1 MTNLTDTIF
10 LSIRSWLTADVLAWI
25 ISIPLII
32 FLAISWFVLTRRVK
46 RLKTQVEAMSDE
58 VGNIEYDLVLKAM
71 KLSTWRVDVPSMTIN
86 VESDYRE
93 GKDLFIPQQGISVEK
108 IFKHIAPEQAQ
119 AVRNAFLNLAAGRKE
134 ETYQEYQMTNPSEK
148 KYWAAMFAT
157 IEKRD
162 LNGRPLTIVG
172 ATTRIDTTKQ
182 VEQELLEARN
192 HAEESDRLKSA
203 FLANITHEVRTPL
216 HAIVGFSDILPLAQ
230 SDEERQNL
238 IDLIKQNNAHLLRLF
253 DDMMNVSKLE
263 AGSYQ
268 TIENTDVSILE
279 VLREIADKYTTPC
292 KEKGLTIVVDNTSNH
307 LLQTDHDRL
316 KEIINQYV
324 SNAVKFTETG
334 EIRLGYTKKTDRIS
348 IWVRDTGIGI
358 PADKCNDLLFE
369 RFVKVNE
376 FVPGTG
382 IGLSI
387 CRNLAKSLKAK
398 VGVESVMGKG
408 SIFWI
413 DFFNERKE

>member
-1 MTNLTDTIF
+1 
-10 LSIRSWLTADVLAWI
+10 
-25 ISIPLII
+25 
-32 FLAISWFVLTRRVK
+32 
-46 RLKTQVEAMSDE
+46 
-58 VGNIEYDLVLKAM
+58 
-71 KLSTWRVDVPSMTIN
+71 
-86 VESDYRE
+86 
-93 GKDLFIPQQGISVEK
+93 
-108 IFKHIAPEQAQ
+108 
-119 AVRNAFLNLAAGRKE
+119 
-134 ETYQEYQMTNPSEK
+134 
-148 KYWAAMFAT
+148 MFAT
-157 IEKRD
+157 IEKRN
-162 LNGRPLTIVG
+162 LNGQPLTLVG
-172 ATTRIDTTKQ
+172 ATTCIDNIKQ
-182 VEQELLEARN
+182 VEQELRDARN

-203 FLANITHEVRTPL
+203 FLANITHEVHTPL

-292 KEKGLTIVVDNTSNH
+292 KEKGLTIVVDNTNNH

-334 EIRLGYTKKTDRIS
+334 EIRLGYTKKNDRIS

>member
-134 ETYQEYQMTNPSEK
+134 ETYQEYQMTNASGK

-268 TIENTDVSILE
+268 TIENTDVSVLR

-292 KEKGLTIVVDNTSNH
+292 KEKGLTIVVDNTNDY

-334 EIRLGYTKKTDRIS
+334 EIRLGYTKKTDRVS

>member
-1 MTNLTDTIF
+1 
-10 LSIRSWLTADVLAWI
+10 
-25 ISIPLII
+25 
-32 FLAISWFVLTRRVK
+32 
-46 RLKTQVEAMSDE
+46 
-58 VGNIEYDLVLKAM
+58 M

-93 GKDLFIPQQGISVEK
+93 GKDLFIPQQGTPVEK
-108 IFKHIAPEQAQ
+108 IFKHIATEQAQ

-134 ETYQEYQMTNPSEK
+134 ETYQEYQMTNASGK

>member
-93 GKDLFIPQQGISVEK
+93 GKDLFIPQKGTPVEK
-108 IFKHIAPEQAQ
+108 IFKHIATEQVQ
-119 AVRNAFLNLAAGRKE
+119 AVRNAFLNLAAGREE
-134 ETYQEYQMTNPSEK
+134 ETYQEYQMTNAAGK

-172 ATTRIDTTKQ
+172 ATTCIDTTKQ

-292 KEKGLTIVVDNTSNH
+292 EEKGLTIVVDNTNNH

-334 EIRLGYTKKTDRIS
+334 EIRLGYTKKNDRIS

-358 PADKCNDLLFE
+358 PAD
-369 RFVKVNE
+369 
-376 FVPGTG
+376 
-382 IGLSI
+382 
-387 CRNLAKSLKAK
+387 
-398 VGVESVMGKG
+398 
-408 SIFWI
+408 
-413 DFFNERKE
+413 

>member
-32 FLAISWFVLTRRVK
+32 FFAISWFVLTRRVK

-93 GKDLFIPQQGISVEK
+93 GKDLFIPQQGTPVEK
-108 IFKHIAPEQAQ
+108 IFKHIATEQAQ

-134 ETYQEYQMTNPSEK
+134 ETYQEYQMTNASGK

-182 VEQELLEARN
+182 VEQELLEA
-192 HAEESDRLKSA
+192 A
-203 FLANITHEVRTPL
+203 
-216 HAIVGFSDILPLAQ
+216 
-230 SDEERQNL
+230 
-238 IDLIKQNNAHLLRLF
+238 
-253 DDMMNVSKLE
+253 
-263 AGSYQ
+263 
-268 TIENTDVSILE
+268 
-279 VLREIADKYTTPC
+279 TTP
-292 KEKGLTIVVDNTSNH
+292 KRA
-307 LLQTDHDRL
+307 TD
-316 KEIINQYV
+316 
-324 SNAVKFTETG
+324 
-334 EIRLGYTKKTDRIS
+334 
-348 IWVRDTGIGI
+348 
-358 PADKCNDLLFE
+358 
-369 RFVKVNE
+369 
-376 FVPGTG
+376 
-382 IGLSI
+382 
-387 CRNLAKSLKAK
+387 
-398 VGVESVMGKG
+398 
-408 SIFWI
+408 
-413 DFFNERKE
+413 

>member
-10 LSIRSWLTADVLAWI
+10 ISIRSWLTADVLAWI

-32 FLAISWFVLTRRVK
+32 FLAISWYVLARRVK

-58 VGNIEYDLVLKAM
+58 AGNIEYDLVLKAM

-86 VESDYRE
+86 VETDYRE

-134 ETYQEYQMTNPSEK
+134 ETYQEYQMTNPSGK

-162 LNGRPLTIVG
+162 LNGHPLTLVG
-172 ATTRIDTTKQ
+172 ATTRIDNTKQ
-182 VEQELLEARN
+182 VEQELRDARN

-263 AGSYQ
+263 AGNYQ

-307 LLQTDHDRL
+307 LLQTDHDHL